1 MDNTEKLAK
10 QGTHAEGKH
19 YTICMLL
26 ISTNEINVFT
36 LHHHEVINLRINTL
50 KQSL

>member
-1 MDNTEKLAK
+1 MDNAEKLAK
-10 QGTHAEGKH
+10 QATQAEEKH
-19 YTICMLL
+19 CTICMLL
-26 ISTNEINVFT
+26 ISTDEINVFT